1 MQERAEAAPAAP
13 ETATA
18 SAPRAR
24 GAPGVGPL
32 APGGV
37 LALQQSA
44 GNAAVGRLLRHVAP
58 HGIAR
63 QAAPTATPPTGLGR
77 FTPTADPTLD
87 QLPFT
92 RGIDNFT
99 NVFYD
104 LDYRSVDTNYSK
116 YLVLEYADGTV
127 MDINIDE
134 ISDATPPDAEI
145 EQAVRDSYL
154 GREGRVFPKALNAGT
169 TPRLAAAKQAAI
181 EEMSVAF
188 LQFLGV
194 SMTAVMFIITMGI
207 GQAGRAPTVRRVAAP
222 KGGIPKLR
230 GFKMK
235 VPTLQGADLKS
246 LFREALDH
254 LKRTPPAQR
263 KEMWKALAQQ
273 IEQSGPGKAIGWKGA
288 QSMPAK
294 DGATIF
300 FGDKGPALV
309 VDKAGSVFRG
319 SIANQAHIKITKDG
333 PVIFYEAME
342 KLF

>member
-1 MQERAEAAPAAP
+1 
-13 ETATA
+13 
-18 SAPRAR
+18 
-24 GAPGVGPL
+24 
-32 APGGV
+32 
-37 LALQQSA
+37 
-44 GNAAVGRLLRHVAP
+44 
-58 HGIAR
+58 
-63 QAAPTATPPTGLGR
+63 
-77 FTPTADPTLD
+77 
-87 QLPFT
+87 
-92 RGIDNFT
+92 
-99 NVFYD
+99 
-104 LDYRSVDTNYSK
+104 VDTNYSK
-116 YLVLEYADGTV
+116 FLVLEYADGTV
-127 MDINIDE
+127 MDMNIDE
-134 ISDATPPDAEI
+134 ISDATPIDAEI

-154 GREGRVFPKALNAGT
+154 GREGRVFPKVLNAGT
-169 TPRLAAAKQAAI
+169 TPRLAAAKKAAI

-194 SMTAVMFIITMGI
+194 SMTAVMFIITMGV
-207 GQAGRAPTVRRVAAP
+207 GSAGRTASVRRVAVP
-222 KGGIPKLR
+222 KGGLPKLR

-235 VPTLQGADLKS
+235 VPTLQGTDIKS

-309 VDKAGSVFRG
+309 VDKTGNVFRG

-333 PVIFYEAME
+333 PVIFYENLE